1 MINKKNISK
10 IVISCIILLFVLAG
24 IMHYNAMDSQLEQKS
39 ILIEMVLKDDSSDN
53 IISIKTTDKNVEL
66 YFDITVM
73 SDKLIDHKNVKS
85 DHLHIILL

>member
-1 MINKKNISK
+1 
-10 IVISCIILLFVLAG
+10 
-24 IMHYNAMDSQLEQKS
+24 MHYNAMDSQLEQKS